1 MITEQHDR
9 EQSVWGGAGGGG
21 GNWMQI
27 LAPALAAKNKVN
39 HLLP

>member
-1 MITEQHDR
+1 MTENKVYGEGR
-9 EQSVWGGAGGGG
+9 GGGG